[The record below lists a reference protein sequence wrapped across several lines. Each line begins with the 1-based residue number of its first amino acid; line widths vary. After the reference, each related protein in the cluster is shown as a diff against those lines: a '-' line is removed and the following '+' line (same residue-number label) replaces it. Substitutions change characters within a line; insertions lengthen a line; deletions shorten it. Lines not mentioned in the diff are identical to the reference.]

1 MDAQLEQAA
10 NEIKRLKACINNL
23 ISVQALHAIWSG
35 AEPSQIARALLDVL
49 LDMLNLDFAYATLK
63 DSDGGPPLDM
73 LRLAQ
78 NGNPADQPATAG
90 SALSFWLNDFLL
102 TSPLRVRNPFG
113 KGDVSIL
120 VLRLGLQAEMGA
132 FVAGSERSDF
142 PTQTERLLLN
152 VAANQAAIG
161 LQEARLLGKQKQAA
175 VLEERNRM
183 ARDIHD
189 TLAQSLTGVI
199 VQLQAAEDASSEG
212 YETESRDH
220 VRTAREL
227 AQQGLSEARRS
238 VRALRPRALEEATFW
253 EALQRVI
260 KNSAIGTPLET
271 DFKVNGAMRELPA
284 LVQENLLYIGQEAL
298 TNTLKYA
305 HATRFETRLS
315 FKPSEI
321 HLELQD
327 NGNGFSMSSRHG
339 GFGLTGMRE
348 RAQKIGGSLRI
359 ASTRAKGTKIAVI
372 LPCEQTVRL

>member
-1 MDAQLEQAA
+1 MEAKAEQAA
-10 NEIKRLKACINNL
+10 NEIKRLKSCLNNL
-23 ISVQALHAIWSG
+23 ISVQALPAIWSG
-35 AEPSQIARALLDVL
+35 GQPSQIVSALLDVL
-49 LDMLNLDFAYATLK
+49 LDMLSLDFAYAKLK
-63 DSDGGPPLDM
+63 DRAGDSPLEM

-78 NGNPADQPATAG
+78 DRNLVGQPQKVG
-90 SALSFWLNDFLL
+90 SALNAWLANLPH
-102 TSPLRVRNPFG
+102 TSSSRVRDPIDEG
-113 KGDVSIL
+113 VIS
-120 VLRLGLQAEMGA
+120 VVPLRLGLQAELGV
-132 FVAGSERSDF
+132 FVAASKRADF
-142 PTQTERLLLN
+142 PTPTERLLLN
-152 VAANQAAIG
+152 VAVNQAAIG
-161 LQEARLLGKQKQAA
+161 LQEVRLLDEQKEGA

-212 YETESRDH
+212 FKKQSRDH
-220 VRTAREL
+220 VRMAREL

-238 VRALRPRALEEATFW
+238 VRALRPRALEEAPFW
-253 EALQRVI
+253 EAFQRVI
-260 KNSAIGTPLET
+260 KNAAIGTPLET
-271 DFKVNGAMRELPA
+271 EFRVNGAMRELPP

-315 FKPSEI
+315 FKAKEI

-327 NGNGFSMSSRHG
+327 NGNGFSINSRHD

-348 RAQKIGGSLRI
+348 RAQKIGGSVTI

-372 LPCEQTVRL
+372 LPRKQTALV